1 MIAVVSVVS
10 VLAVVVFSHL
20 LDRNEKSGEEATM
33 TSLNETPSDRFIITY
48 TEGSRASQAINSAQ
62 TYGTNVLDTLPA
74 EDRDAINR
82 AASTVSATVEG
93 VSAHSLST
101 VGVDLDV
108 ELTSEQVGQFVAAFG
123 GDTGVEAVE
132 PELHMTLLG
141 ENAPND
147 EYYSYQWDMASD
159 GYGVD
164 AEDAWSHSTGKGVT
178 VAVVDTGV
186 LTDHPDL
193 RDQVVPGYDFIS
205 DPSRSHD
212 GDGRDADPYDAG
224 DNVVAEECGAGSPAT
239 DSSWHGSHVAGT
251 IAASTN
257 NSTGVSGVAP
267 DAKVLPVRVLG
278 SCGGTGTDIIDALT
292 WASGGHVNGVP
303 DNENPAQVIN
313 MSLGGPGFCPVYY
326 QRAIDA
332 AVERGSVVVVAAE
345 RRRRRLHGRPRQL
358 LQRHH
363 RGCLRRLGDTVLLLQ
378 LRLHRHGVRSRWR
391 SRRRRHRLDG
401 RRLADEPRGPHLR
414 HHGRHQSGHPA
425 RGRHDRPAPGP
436 RPRAQDPGPRLPAPG
451 HLDIHEQ
458 LRPRL
463 LRRRYHQQRGS
474 GERAGRQD
482 PGRPRTRAES
492 GAEPRSDARA
502 GEGFPGPSPGPRQ
515 GRGRVDREVGA
526 PARTEGGEHMSDNE
540 TIERGTPPEEGP
552 TAGSHDSEEPTTDGT
567 DAGPAGL
574 GAVVIMALT
583 ASAAVAALGASV
595 PREGAVAEPV
605 VETTAEQTTAPQ
617 DGGSAATGPTASA
630 GPTASGTPASPG
642 TVGSGGVVLVLDGP
656 MSDLLAADDVD
667 PVMAALTG
675 PVEDAAGA
683 CGTSVESIDVA
694 AGGLLVHLADPSL
707 DQCLIDGILGGDHV
721 VSAERDL
728 VAGPRS

>member
-292 WASGGHVNGVP
+292 WVSGGHVNGVP

-332 AVERGSVVVVAAE
+332 AVERGSVVVVAAGNE
-345 RRRRRLHGRPRQL
+345 DVDASMDAPAN
-358 LQRHH
+358 
-363 RGCLRRLGDTVLLLQ
+363 CSNVITV
-378 LRLHRHGVRSRWR
+378 GASDGSGTRS
-391 SRRRRHRLDG
+391 SYSNYG
-401 RRLADEPRGPHLR
+401 
-414 HHGRHQSGHPA
+414 STVTVS
-425 RGRHDRPAPGP
+425 APGG
-436 RPRAQDPGPRLPAPG
+436 D
-451 HLDIHEQ
+451 LDDGGIV
-458 LRPRL
+458 
-463 LRRRYHQQRGS
+463 S
-474 GERAGRQD
+474 
-482 PGRPRTRAES
+482 TV
-492 GAEPRSDARA
+492 DASLT
-502 GEGFPGPSPGPRQ
+502 SP
-515 GRGRVDREVGA
+515 
-526 PARTEGGEHMSDNE
+526 
-540 TIERGTPPEEGP
+540 EGP
-552 TAGSHDSEEPTTDGT
+552 TYGTMVGTSQATPHVAGTIALLLALDPELKTPDLVSLLQATSTSMSSCDRDSCG
-567 DAGPAGL
+567 AG
-574 GAVVIMALT
+574 IIN
-583 ASAAVAALGASV
+583 SAAAVNAQAAK
-595 PREGAVAEPV
+595 
-605 VETTAEQTTAPQ
+605 
-617 DGGSAATGPTASA
+617 
-630 GPTASGTPASPG
+630 TPADPAPEPSPEPSPDPTPEPEKG
-642 TVGSGGVVLVLDGP
+642 FLDR
-656 MSDLLAADDVD
+656 L
-667 PVMAALTG
+667 
-675 PVEDAAGA
+675 
-683 CGTSVESIDVA
+683 
-694 AGGLLVHLADPSL
+694 
-707 DQCLIDGILGGDHV
+707 
-721 VSAERDL
+721 RDL
-728 VAGPRS
+728 VKGGGE